1 MGIILSLNESRK
13 PTIINEMFINEG
25 LIMIEIDMEVF

>member
-1 MGIILSLNESRK
+1 MGIILSLTESRK

-25 LIMIEIDMEVF
+25 LVMFDIDMEVF